1 MDLLRSCY
9 RQRINY
15 IAGDPT
21 KTALA
26 TWYWCRPGASIFPFA
41 NAFCSPTWDTV
52 HPTRTTIGFDATGP
66 RSYYNGRLL
75 NSSTAQNYAGPASYF
90 LEGAPAPALLPRAWD
105 GTPVECLTAPFGLA
119 KGGLSIPTYPVAGGK
134 ILSGTAP
141 GPPPVPINCGT
152 LPSVQP
158 SVSATVTGATG
169 FFLPWVGQTMV
180 MTWTGLF
187 WHGQYPILGGY
198 LIAINADCAGSSWQ
212 ANLGVNGSPQVGT
225 AIYGFTPI
233 NFSYTFNNGAGSDI
247 TVQFG

>member
-1 MDLLRSCY
+1 MRRLSPLYQTLAVRGRGLRDY
-9 RQRINY
+9 
-15 IAGDPT
+15 A
-21 KTALA
+21 
-26 TWYWCRPGASIFPFA
+26 
-41 NAFCSPTWDTV
+41 
-52 HPTRTTIGFDATGP
+52 TRT
-66 RSYYNGRLL
+66 GRHKEEEDMRI
-75 NSSTAQNYAGPASYF
+75 F
-90 LEGAPAPALLPRAWD
+90 
-105 GTPVECLTAPFGLA
+105 
-119 KGGLSIPTYPVAGGK
+119 
-134 ILSGTAP
+134 
-141 GPPPVPINCGT
+141 
-152 LPSVQP
+152 
-158 SVSATVTGATG
+158 VTGATG